1 MPFRPLAVVV
11 ALVLATAG
19 CAGSASPEEA
29 PADVSA
35 LHETVVAAEHM
46 EVWARLIMAGVDES
60 VDLSGDPTAKAA
72 TLLAE
77 LDFRLRNHVVTVAQ
91 ATAAHLENREALF
104 GAATAVVEE
113 NRRAV
118 VSQLTELYDE
128 ELATGFADPWR
139 LFTEQNYR
147 YARALRAGDESGRQ
161 EAVEE
166 MERLAEELGEH
177 LSDMTGGILD
187 AKAWEEALI
196 RNVEATT
203 RTIQRQ
209 QDGGEPWAEALRRAV
224 ETMKEPAELLAAALA
239 QDNRLQGE
247 VDAEAAMVRAELS
260 AAMAG
265 TSWFVPL
272 LTGRIVEGAPEPEL
286 EVPRRVLEQQTDALQ
301 LALERIL
308 DAPSAAELATL
319 WHRHH
324 NLFADLAEAIAG
336 TGDVD
341 AVKAE
346 LETWASDTAQLLE
359 EVTTGSLD
367 AAAMEREADK
377 HVRTIETVIRAQADG
392 T

>member
-1 MPFRPLAVVV
+1 MPVRPLVV
-11 ALVLATAG
+11 ALVVVLLAAG
-19 CAGSASPEEA
+19 CGGGAEDRGRAE
-29 PADVSA
+29 VSA
-35 LHETVVAAEHM
+35 VHETVVAAEHM
-46 EVWARLIMAGVDES
+46 EVWARLIMTGVDES
-60 VDLSGDPTAKAA
+60 IDLSGNPTAKAA
-72 TLLAE
+72 SLLAE

-91 ATAAHLENREALF
+91 ATAAHLRNQDELF

-113 NRRAV
+113 NRRAIV
-118 VSQLTELYDE
+118 TQLTELYDE

-139 LFTEQNYR
+139 ALTEQAYR
-147 YARALRAGDESGRQ
+147 YARAVRAGDESGRQ

-166 MERLAEELGEH
+166 MRRLAGELAEH

-203 RTIQRQ
+203 RTIERQ
-209 QDGGEPWAEALRRAV
+209 QEGGEPWAEALRRAV
-224 ETMKEPAELLAAALA
+224 ETMREPAELLAAALA

-247 VDAEAAMVRAELS
+247 ADAEAAIVRAELS

-286 EVPRRVLEQQTDALQ
+286 EAPRRVLEQVTDALQ
-301 LALERIL
+301 RAVERFL
-308 DAPSAAELATL
+308 DAPAAAELATL

-324 NLFADLAEAIAG
+324 RLFADLAAAIVG
-336 TGDVD
+336 DGDVD

-346 LETWASDTAQLLE
+346 LETWASDTAKLLE
-359 EVTTGSLD
+359 EATTGSLD

-377 HVRTIETVIRAQADG
+377 HVGTIEKVIRVQADG